1 MDIQKSAARAW
12 WKFEGS
18 RHRFFKAWNKH
29 ASKRTF
35 ITIVGIL
42 IPAAVAYVLYIQA
55 PAEFPVKEIVTIPS
69 DLPLKE
75 IASTLEEQHVVRSA
89 LTLQFIVRA
98 VGGERRVH
106 AGDYQF
112 PTRVT
117 VFGVT
122 RALIMGAY
130 GLEPIRVRI
139 VEGTTAADMAKLFDE
154 RFPRFSAQEFI
165 TLAQPHEGYLFP
177 DTYFFL
183 PNATAESVLKAL
195 RNNFDA
201 RIVELDKE
209 IQASGRTL
217 AELVVMASLLEKE
230 AHTFYDRRMIAGV
243 LWNRIEINMPLQV
256 DAAFL
261 YINGKSTFTL
271 TLRDL
276 QIDSPYN
283 TYRYKGLPPGAI
295 TNPSLSALR
304 AAATPIKHDYLFYLA
319 DYSHVTHYSE
329 TYEEHLRKKRQYL
342 GT

>member
-1 MDIQKSAARAW
+1 MDLQKDAARAW
-12 WKFEGS
+12 WRFEGF

-29 ASKRTF
+29 ASKRTL
-35 ITIVGIL
+35 ITIVGLL
-42 IPAAVAYVLYIQA
+42 IPASVAYVLYIQA
-55 PAEFPVKEIVTIPS
+55 PADFPVKEIVTVPTDMS
-69 DLPLKE
+69 LKE
-75 IASTLEEQHVVRSA
+75 ISQELETRHVVRSA
-89 LTLQFIVRA
+89 LALQVIVR
-98 VGGERRVH
+98 VLGGERRVH

-112 PTRVT
+112 PNRVT
-117 VFGVT
+117 VFAVT

-130 GLEPIRVRI
+130 GLEPVRVR
-139 VEGTTAADMAKLFDE
+139 VSEGTTAQGIAELFDE
-154 RFPRFSAQEFI
+154 RFPRFNPSEFVA
-165 TLAQPHEGYLFP
+165 LAQPYEGYLFP

-217 AELVVMASLLEKE
+217 NDIVVMASLLEKE

-243 LWNRIEINMPLQV
+243 LWNRVAINMPLQV

-295 TNPSLSALR
+295 ASPSLSALR
-304 AAATPIKHDYLFYLA
+304 AAATPIKHDFLFYLA
-319 DYSHVTHYSE
+319 DYSHVTHYSK